1 MPLGWAE
8 AAEDVR
14 ILLVDDSEPVRE
26 VFGRMLGHLGHMV
39 VHAADGAEAIAAYQ
53 ANRPD
58 GVFLDLSMP
67 GLSGLEVLKEL
78 VELDPD
84 ARIAV
89 LTSRRDAESVQAAL
103 TGGARDYVV
112 KPSTLAR
119 LREACARLVA

>member
-1 MPLGWAE
+1 VE

-14 ILLVDDSEPVRE
+14 LLLVDDSEPVRE
-26 VFGRMLGHLGHMV
+26 VFGRMLHHLGHHV
-39 VHAADGAEAIAAYQ
+39 VQAADGAEALTAYQ
-53 ANRPD
+53 AQRPE

-67 GLSGLEVLKEL
+67 GMSGLEVLREL
-78 VELDPD
+78 VAIDPD

-89 LTSRRDAESVQAAL
+89 LTSRRDAESVEAAL